1 MSNQLGGMT
10 GVTLRETADDS
21 SARALAGRV
30 REAGILDEEPAH
42 VDVLGLHLAYGSNR
56 VFEGLSCRFAQGK
69 ISTIIG
75 ASGCGKSTL
84 LKLIACLIRPD
95 YGDIWVG
102 DQEVTCMPESQARR
116 FRRRVGMLFQAG
128 ALLDSMTVFD
138 NVSLPL
144 RENTSL
150 TADEIAEEVNLQFE
164 AVGLGEVND
173 LLPGELSGGMRKR
186 VALARA
192 MISRPEILLV
202 DEPFSGL
209 DPIAVRMVES
219 LLLDL
224 RERTGVTM
232 VLVNHDIPS
241 TMRMADQIVFIVER
255 RALSGSVRE
264 MKESEDPRVRA
275 FIDSAS
281 PGALDP
287 RVWMD
292 QESEL

>member
-1 MSNQLGGMT
+1 M
-10 GVTLRETADDS
+10 TLRETGDGS
-21 SARALAGRV
+21 SAIA
-30 REAGILDEEPAH
+30 EAGILEEESAH
-42 VDVLGLHLAYGSNR
+42 VDVLGLHLAYGTNR
-56 VFEGLSCRFAQGK
+56 VFNGLSCRFSQGR

-75 ASGCGKSTL
+75 ASGSGKSTL

-102 DQEVTCMPESQARR
+102 DQEVTCMPEPQARR

-128 ALLDSMTVFD
+128 ALLDSMTVLD

-144 RENTSL
+144 IENTDL
-150 TADEIAEEVNLQFE
+150 TSTEITDEVHLQFE
-164 AVGLGEVND
+164 AVGLENVD
-173 LLPGELSGGMRKR
+173 HLLPGELSGGMRKR

-192 MISRPEILLV
+192 MITRPEILLV

-209 DPIAVRMVES
+209 DPIAVRMVEA

-232 VLVNHDIPS
+232 ILVNHDIAS
-241 TMRMADQIVFIVER
+241 TMRMADQIVFLIGR
-255 RALSGSVRE
+255 RALSGTVEE
-264 MKESEDPRVRA
+264 MQASQDPRVRA
-275 FIDSAS
+275 FLDSAS
-281 PGALDP
+281 PGELDP
-287 RVWMD
+287 SVWMG

>member
-1 MSNQLGGMT
+1 
-10 GVTLRETADDS
+10 VILRETGDGS
-21 SARALAGRV
+21 SAIA
-30 REAGILDEEPAH
+30 EAGILEEEPAH
-42 VDVLGLHLAYGSNR
+42 VDVLGLRLAYGTNR
-56 VFEGLSCRFAQGK
+56 VFKGLSCRFSQGR

-102 DQEVTCMPESQARR
+102 DQEVTCMPEPQARR
-116 FRRRVGMLFQAG
+116 FRRRIGMLFQAG

-144 RENTSL
+144 SENTDL
-150 TADEIAEEVNLQFE
+150 TSTEIADEVHLQFE
-164 AVGLGEVND
+164 AVGLENVD
-173 LLPGELSGGMRKR
+173 RLLPGELSGGMRKR

-192 MISRPEILLV
+192 MITRPEILLV

-219 LLLDL
+219 LLVDL
-224 RERTGVTM
+224 RQRTGVTM
-232 VLVNHDIPS
+232 ILVNHDIPS
-241 TMRMADQIVFIVER
+241 TMRMADQIVFLIGY
-255 RALSGSVRE
+255 RALSGTVEE
-264 MKESEDPRVRA
+264 MQASEDPRVRA
-275 FIDSAS
+275 FLDSAS
-281 PGALDP
+281 PGELDP
-287 RVWMD
+287 SVWMG

>member
-1 MSNQLGGMT
+1 MGEA
-10 GVTLRETADDS
+10 VADPRE
-21 SARALAGRV
+21 V
-30 REAGILDEEPAH
+30 GILEAEPAH
-42 VDVLGLHLAYGSNR
+42 VDVLGLRLAYGSNR
-56 VFEGLSCRFAQGK
+56 VFDGLSCRFGQGR

-84 LKLIACLIRPD
+84 LKLISCLIRPD

-116 FRRRVGMLFQAG
+116 FRRNIGMLFQAG
-128 ALLDSMTVFD
+128 ALLDSMSVFD
-138 NVSLPL
+138 NVALPL
-144 RENTSL
+144 LENTRL
-150 TADEIAEEVNLQFE
+150 TPDEIADEVHLQFE
-164 AVGLGEVND
+164 AVGLENVD
-173 LLPGELSGGMRKR
+173 PLLPGELSGGMRKR

-192 MISRPEILLV
+192 MITRPEILLV

-232 VLVNHDIPS
+232 IIVNHDIAS

-255 RALSGSVRE
+255 KALSGSVDE
-264 MKESEDPRVRA
+264 MQASDDPRVRA
-275 FIDSAS
+275 FLDSAS
-281 PGALDP
+281 PGEIDP
-287 RVWMD
+287 SVWMG

>member
-1 MSNQLGGMT
+1 MI
-10 GVTLRETADDS
+10 LRETGDGS
-21 SARALAGRV
+21 SAIA
-30 REAGILDEEPAH
+30 EAGILEEEPAH
-42 VDVLGLHLAYGSNR
+42 VDVLGLRLAYGTNR
-56 VFEGLSCRFAQGK
+56 VFKGLSCRFSQGR

-102 DQEVTCMPESQARR
+102 DQEVTCMPEPQARR
-116 FRRRVGMLFQAG
+116 FRRRIGMLFQAG

-144 RENTSL
+144 SENTDL
-150 TADEIAEEVNLQFE
+150 TSTEIADEVHLQFE
-164 AVGLGEVND
+164 AVGLENVD
-173 LLPGELSGGMRKR
+173 RLLPGELSGGMRKR

-192 MISRPEILLV
+192 MITRPEILLV

-219 LLLDL
+219 LLVDL
-224 RERTGVTM
+224 RQRTGVTM
-232 VLVNHDIPS
+232 ILVNHDIPS
-241 TMRMADQIVFIVER
+241 TMRMADQIVFLIGY
-255 RALSGSVRE
+255 RALSGTVEE
-264 MKESEDPRVRA
+264 MQASEDPRVRA
-275 FIDSAS
+275 FLDSAS
-281 PGALDP
+281 PGELDP
-287 RVWMD
+287 SVWMG

>member
-1 MSNQLGGMT
+1 
-10 GVTLRETADDS
+10 VTLREAGDGS
-21 SARALAGRV
+21 SAIA
-30 REAGILDEEPAH
+30 EAGILEEESAH
-42 VDVLGLHLAYGSNR
+42 VDVLGLHLAYGTNR
-56 VFEGLSCRFAQGK
+56 VFNGLSCRFSQGR

-75 ASGCGKSTL
+75 ASGSGKSTL

-102 DQEVTCMPESQARR
+102 DQEVTCMPEPQARR

-128 ALLDSMTVFD
+128 ALLDSMTVLD

-144 RENTSL
+144 SENTDL
-150 TADEIAEEVNLQFE
+150 TSTEITDEVHLQFE
-164 AVGLGEVND
+164 AVGLENVD
-173 LLPGELSGGMRKR
+173 HLLPGELSGGMRKR

-192 MISRPEILLV
+192 MITRPEILLV

-209 DPIAVRMVES
+209 DPIAVRVVES

-232 VLVNHDIPS
+232 ILVNHDIAS
-241 TMRMADQIVFIVER
+241 TMRMADQIVFLIGR
-255 RALSGSVRE
+255 RALSGTVEE
-264 MKESEDPRVRA
+264 MQASQDPRVRA
-275 FIDSAS
+275 FLDSAS
-281 PGALDP
+281 PGELDP
-287 RVWMD
+287 SVWMG

>member
-1 MSNQLGGMT
+1 MSNQLGGAG
-10 GVTLRETADDS
+10 GVTFRETGDAS
-21 SARALAGRV
+21 STRA
-30 REAGILDEEPAH
+30 EAGILEEEPSH
-42 VDVLGLHLAYGSNR
+42 VDVLGLQLAYGTNR
-56 VFEGLSCRFAQGK
+56 VFAGLTCRFSQGE

-84 LKLIACLIRPD
+84 LKLISCLIRPD

-102 DQEVTCMPESQARR
+102 DEEVTCMPEPQARR

-144 RENTSL
+144 SENTDL
-150 TADEIAEEVNLQFE
+150 TRQEIADEVHLQFE
-164 AVGLGEVND
+164 AVGLDKVD
-173 LLPGELSGGMRKR
+173 HLLPGELSGGMRKR

-192 MISRPEILLV
+192 MITRPEILLV

-209 DPIAVRMVES
+209 DPIAVRMVEA

-232 VLVNHDIPS
+232 IVVNHDIAS
-241 TMRMADQIVFIVER
+241 TMRMADQIVFLVGH
-255 RALSGSVRE
+255 RALSGTVEE
-264 MKESEDPRVRA
+264 MQDSRDPRVRA
-275 FIDSAS
+275 FLDSAS
-281 PGALDP
+281 PGELDP
-287 RVWMD
+287 SVWMG

>member
-1 MSNQLGGMT
+1 M
-10 GVTLRETADDS
+10 TLRATGDGS
-21 SARALAGRV
+21 SAIA
-30 REAGILDEEPAH
+30 EAGILEEESAH
-42 VDVLGLHLAYGSNR
+42 VDVLGLHLAYGTNR
-56 VFEGLSCRFAQGK
+56 VFNGLSCRFSQGR

-75 ASGCGKSTL
+75 ASGSGKSTL

-102 DQEVTCMPESQARR
+102 DQEVTCMPEPQARR

-128 ALLDSMTVFD
+128 ALLDSMTVLD

-144 RENTSL
+144 SENTDL
-150 TADEIAEEVNLQFE
+150 TSTEITDEVHLQFE
-164 AVGLGEVND
+164 AVGLENVD
-173 LLPGELSGGMRKR
+173 HLLPGELSGGMRKR

-192 MISRPEILLV
+192 MITRPEILLV

-209 DPIAVRMVES
+209 DPIAVRVVES

-232 VLVNHDIPS
+232 ILVNHDIAS
-241 TMRMADQIVFIVER
+241 TMRMADQIVFLIGR
-255 RALSGSVRE
+255 RALSGTVEE
-264 MKESEDPRVRA
+264 MQASQDPRVRA
-275 FIDSAS
+275 FLDSAS
-281 PGALDP
+281 PGELDP
-287 RVWMD
+287 SVWMG